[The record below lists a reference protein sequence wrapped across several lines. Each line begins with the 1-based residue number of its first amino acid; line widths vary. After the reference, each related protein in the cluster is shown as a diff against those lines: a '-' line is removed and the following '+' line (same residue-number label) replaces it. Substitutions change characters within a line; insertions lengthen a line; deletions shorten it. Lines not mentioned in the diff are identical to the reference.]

1 MEDKSFKPSNL
12 KPFTLFL
19 VFIVIY
25 MLASNFLTIHLDVI
39 VIVALMAEGLT
50 QLGINYYKITL
61 IGHSMRCYDVWGKFY
76 LIDLE
81 SIEDIKP
88 ANFLGLK
95 YLKIVSTKAS
105 HTLWLPMYLKNLQ
118 DFAEEIKKRASED
131 NPLNIYLSQH
141 PVH

>member
-1 MEDKSFKPSNL
+1 MKDISFKPSNL

-19 VFIVIY
+19 IFIIAY
-25 MLASNFLTIHLDVI
+25 MLVSNFLTLHLDVI
-39 VIVALMAEGLT
+39 VIVALLAEGLT
-50 QLGINYYKITL
+50 QFGINYYKITL

-95 YLKIVSTKAS
+95 YLKVVSNKAS
-105 HTLWLPMYLKNLQ
+105 HTLWLPLYLKNIKE
-118 DFAEEIKKRASED
+118 FAAEINKRATRD
-131 NPLNIYLSQH
+131 NPLNQYLSQH
-141 PVH
+141 PVL